1 MYPSVPIVP
10 TPLMGAAF
18 AYRNLGI
25 LRYSRRHVTG
35 DRRRPECFGV
45 TSHSCD
51 WLDKIRLMITR
62 AGRHLALTL
71 FVNGRSHRCLI
82 GS

>member
-1 MYPSVPIVP
+1 
-10 TPLMGAAF
+10 MGAAF

-71 FVNGRSHRCLI
+71 FVNGRWHRCLI